1 MENASKA
8 LMMAGGVLLA
18 IALLSLMVYIFK
30 VMAMNSANIYSEY
43 DNADINQFN
52 QKFLNFEGKTDL
64 LAQDIVTAI
73 NYAKDNDKTK
83 AMPVNIIVKLD
94 GTKINDYDTGN
105 FMINN
110 IKKKFTCEKARN
122 SDYTELGVL
131 KEIRFITN

>member
-18 IALLSLMVYIFK
+18 IALLSLMVYIFR
-30 VMAMNSANIYSEY
+30 VMALNSANIYNEY
-43 DNADINQFN
+43 DKADINQFN

-83 AMPVNIIVKLD
+83 TMPVSVIVKLD
-94 GTKINDYDTGN
+94 GTKVNDYDTGN

-110 IKKKFTCEKARN
+110 IKQKYTCEKSRN